1 MSESSTTET
10 SEPSTDTQPTQAQSS
25 LTDHETPAVN
35 ANGVDEPE
43 SDAPEFG
50 MPAGLDLSTLAMSTA
65 ELEAAMALPYHAA
78 ADLLDEPAGAEPQ
91 FTGALAYDRLAVLT
105 KHLVGVA
112 HESRV
117 AITGAGWYVS
127 VIDPSNVVMVSA
139 WLPAADWEDYSCD
152 REGVI
157 GLNWDGDGG
166 SVSRALSHFSRGA
179 TIEISYDDR
188 TVAFDDGIPFEF
200 STLDPESTRQPPET
214 PDLVLPNSV
223 TLPGVDIDELT
234 GRMDDVADHVAVVGQ
249 PDSDSVE
256 LRAAG
261 DTAVVSKEYAGFDD
275 LTEFEGSRKHDVFAA
290 YIAGPDRSLLSLEY
304 LRDVFSTPRKR
315 DLKTGYTLQFGDGLP
330 VKIERQLGSEGFLRY
345 HQAPRIHSE

>member
-1 MSESSTTET
+1 MSRSSTTET
-10 SEPSTDTQPTQAQSS
+10 DESSTDAQSTQAQSS

-35 ANGVDEPE
+35 ASEESTHENDSDEFE
-43 SDAPEFG
+43 I
-50 MPAGLDLSTLAMSTA
+50 PAGVDLSTVTMSTA

-78 ADLLDEPAGAEPQ
+78 VDLLDEPAGTEPQ

-117 AITGAGWYVS
+117 AITEAGWYVS
-127 VIDPSNVVMVSA
+127 VVDPSNVVMVSA
-139 WLPAADWEDYSCD
+139 WLPAADWTAYTCE

-166 SVSRALSHFSRGA
+166 SVSRALAHFERGA
-179 TIEISYDDR
+179 TVAISYDDR

-214 PDLVLPNSV
+214 PDVVLPNSF
-223 TLPGVDIDELT
+223 TLPGVDVDELT
-234 GRMDDVADHVAVVGQ
+234 GRMDDIGDHVAVVGH
-249 PDSDSVE
+249 PDTDSIE

-275 LTEFEGSRKHDVFAA
+275 LTEFEGSRKHDVFAT
-290 YIAGPDRSLLSLEY
+290 YIAAADRSLLSLEY

-315 DLKTGYTLQFGDGLP
+315 ELKAGYTFRFGDALP

-345 HQAPRIHSE
+345 LQAPRIHSD

>member
-1 MSESSTTET
+1 MSGSSTTEADE
-10 SEPSTDTQPTQAQSS
+10 SSTDSQPTQAQSS
-25 LTDHETPAVN
+25 LTDHETPAVS
-35 ANGVDEPE
+35 ASDEGECEGDP
-43 SDAPEFG
+43 PEFG
-50 MPAGLDLSTLAMSTA
+50 IPAGVDLSTLSMSTA

-78 ADLLDEPAGAEPQ
+78 ADLLDEPAGTEPQ

-117 AITGAGWYVS
+117 AITAAGWYVS
-127 VIDPSNVVMVSA
+127 VVDPSNVVMVSA
-139 WLPAADWEDYSCD
+139 WLPAADWDEYSCD

-157 GLNWDGDGG
+157 GLSWDGDGS

-200 STLDPESTRQPPET
+200 STLDAKSTRQPPET

-275 LTEFEGSRKHDVFAA
+275 LTEFDGSRKHDVFEA
-290 YIAGPDRSLLSLEY
+290 YIAAPDRSLLSLEY
-304 LRDVFSTPRKR
+304 LRDLFVTPRKR
-315 DLKTGYTLQFGDGLP
+315 DLETAYTFRFGDGLP

-345 HQAPRIHSE
+345 LQAPRIHSE